1 MDVRERAGD
10 YEESIRAALDGRQ
23 VRMWTSLPG
32 IIQSF
37 DPDEMTAVVQPAIKG
52 KIAKSDGTVQALN
65 LPLLLDCPVIFPSG
79 GGVTLT
85 FPIKQGDE
93 CLVWFAARGIDFWW
107 QLGGIQLPAEARM
120 HDLSDGFVQVGPRSQ
135 PRVLSNIST
144 THAQLRSDDGAAF
157 VDLDPTGHVV
167 TITAP
172 GGITLNGPVT
182 ATSTMHVQGDVTV
195 DTKVTATNDV
205 IGGGKH
211 LATHT
216 HGGVQAGGS
225 NTGAPN

>member
-1 MDVRERAGD
+1 MDQRERSEDLMEAM
-10 YEESIRAALDGRQ
+10 RTALDGRQ
-23 VRMWTSLPG
+23 AKMWQGGPG

-37 DPDEMTAVVQPAIKG
+37 DAAKMTVVVQPAVQG
-52 KIAKSDGTVQALN
+52 RASKSDGSVAFVN
-65 LPLLLDCPVIFPSG
+65 LPLLLDVPVQFPSG

-85 FPIKQGDE
+85 FPIKKGDE
-93 CLVWFAARGIDFWW
+93 CWFSIADRCIDAWW
-107 QLGGIQLPAEARM
+107 QQGGIQSPMEARM
-120 HDLSDGFVQVGPRSQ
+120 HDLSDACAFVGVRSQ
-135 PRVLSNIST
+135 PRVLANVST
-144 THAQLRSDDGAAF
+144 SHAQLRSDDGLAF
-157 VDLDPTGHVV
+157 VDLDPAGHVV

-182 ATSTMHVQGDVTV
+182 ATSTMHVQSDVTV

-216 HGGVQAGGS
+216 HGGVQAGGG